1 MNYQLDL
8 LHIFNWTLNGGVT
21 VKLYYELSNIEAGGT
36 FNCNINA
43 NPFDVQS

>member
-1 MNYQLDL
+1 V
-8 LHIFNWTLNGGVT
+8 I

-43 NPFDVQS
+43 NPENVILTYNLKLES